1 MLADLKF
8 ALRQLRKSPGFTLT
22 AVLTLALGIGA
33 NAAIFT
39 LVNSILLRPLP
50 FPQQQ
55 RLMSIAAGTSF
66 PKGWIRAL
74 GEHSQAF
81 SSIAG
86 FGPDAE
92 SNIDTGGAAD
102 RIPGSVVTVDLF
114 DTLGIQPALGRFFSA
129 DNAISGQDLVV
140 VLSYGYWREHDGGNP
155 AVLGSTIRI
164 DGTDRRVIGVMP
176 PGVHF
181 PYADTQFLLPVAFK
195 GGDPDDAWGDF
206 ELRALGRLKPGVTS
220 AAAQADLR
228 RLHPLL
234 LPLFP
239 WPMPTAWAADT
250 TVVPLLQSEVGS
262 VQPLLLLLFGAVGL
276 ILLIACAN
284 VAGLMLA
291 RASGRER
298 EIAVRG
304 ALGATPGRL
313 IRQLLSESV
322 VLGALAGA
330 AGLLAA
336 VFGLQALVSFL
347 PSNTPR
353 IAEISVHW
361 PVFLFAAVA
370 SLLTGLLFGLIPA
383 LRMASP
389 HLTEAL
395 HAGSR
400 SVAGKPGQFRVS
412 TGLVMAQIALSVVVI
427 SAAGLMLHTLWRLSQ
442 VNPGFRTSRIVTAEV
457 SMDGV
462 DEPGWSGAGACP
474 TAGHCLAFFTS
485 LLDRARSIPGVSGAA
500 LVDSLPMSGFDE
512 NYVYDAE
519 NHPRAPSQ
527 PAMQGSGRIVSPGY
541 FATLGLRLER
551 GRLLDAQD
559 ESGVSRAAI
568 INQEMANHLWPHQ
581 NPLGKHIIEV
591 GQEKTPTV
599 WTPQQAQVVVGVV
612 SNTHHMSLSGNF
624 GDEVY
629 LPMTPADERAQM
641 YVLLR
646 TSLPLQDASSAL
658 RQTVTAL
665 DPQVPVT
672 RVRSMDE
679 VIAASE
685 SAPRS
690 LALLLLAFGVLAVVI
705 GGVGAYS
712 LIAYTVNWRTREIG
726 IRLALGAQ
734 RGQILSDVVRQSLL
748 LSLGGC
754 ALGLA
759 GAVLA
764 AQMLRS
770 FLYGVSTVDPLTF
783 SAVALLMVLLAITA
797 AWIPARRAASV
808 DPITTLRQE

>member
-8 ALRQLRKSPGFTLT
+8 ALRQLRQSPGFTLT

-50 FPQQQ
+50 FPQQE
-55 RLMSIAAGTSF
+55 RLMRIGYNNSVESPF

-86 FGPDAE
+86 FGADAE
-92 SNIDTGGAAD
+92 SNIDTGAAAD
-102 RIPGSVVTVDLF
+102 RIPGSLATVNLF

-164 DGTDRRVIGVMP
+164 DGIDRRVIGVMP

-195 GGDPDDAWGDF
+195 GGDPDDAWDDF
-206 ELRALGRLKPGVTS
+206 ELRAIGRLKPGVTS

-250 TVVPLLQSEVGS
+250 IVVPLLQAEVGS
-262 VQPLLLLLFGAVGL
+262 VQPLLLLLLGAVGL

-313 IRQLLSESV
+313 IRQLLSESM
-322 VLGALAGA
+322 VLGALAGI

-336 VFGLQALVSFL
+336 VAGLQALISLL

-353 IAEISVHW
+353 IAEISIHW
-361 PVFLFAAVA
+361 PVFLFAAAA

-383 LRMASP
+383 LKMSSP

-400 SVAGKPGQFRVS
+400 SVAGRPGQFRVS
-412 TGLVMAQIALSVVVI
+412 TSLVMAQIALSVVVI

-457 SMDGV
+457 SLDA
-462 DEPGWSGAGACP
+462 DACRTP
-474 TAGHCLAFFTS
+474 GHCQTFFTT
-485 LLDRARSIPGVSGAA
+485 LLDHTHAIPGVTSTA

-519 NHPRAPSQ
+519 NHPRQPSQ
-527 PAMQGSGRIVSPGY
+527 SALQGSGRIVSPGY
-541 FATLGLRLER
+541 FATLGLRLES
-551 GRLLDAQD
+551 GRLLTVQD
-559 ESGVSRAAI
+559 ESGISRAAV
-568 INQEMANHLWPHQ
+568 INQAMAKHLWPQQ

-591 GQEKTPTV
+591 AQEKTPAV
-599 WTPQQAQVVVGVV
+599 WSPGQAQVIVGVV
-612 SNTHHMSLSGNF
+612 SNTHHANLSGGF
-624 GDEVY
+624 DDEIY
-629 LPMTPADERAQM
+629 LPLTSADERAQM

-646 TSLPLQDASSAL
+646 TSLPMEETASAL
-658 RQTVTAL
+658 RQTVAAL
-665 DPQVPVT
+665 DPQAPVT

-679 VIAASE
+679 VIASSE

-690 LALLLLAFGVLAVVI
+690 LALLLLAFGALAVVI

-734 RGQILSDVVRQSLL
+734 RGQILSDVVRQSLI

-754 ALGLA
+754 AVGLA
-759 GAVLA
+759 GAALA

-783 SAVALLMVLLAITA
+783 SAVALLMVLLAIAA

>member
-1 MLADLKF
+1 M
-8 ALRQLRKSPGFTLT
+8 RIS
-22 AVLTLALGIGA
+22 
-33 NAAIFT
+33 
-39 LVNSILLRPLP
+39 S
-50 FPQQQ
+50 
-55 RLMSIAAGTSF
+55 GTSF

-74 GEHSQAF
+74 GEHSQSFA
-81 SSIAG
+81 SIAG

-102 RIPGSVVTVDLF
+102 RIPGSLVTVNVF
-114 DTLGIQPALGRFFSA
+114 HTLGIRPALGRFFTA
-129 DNAISGQDLVV
+129 DNAISGQNLVV

-155 AVLGSTIRI
+155 AVLGSTLRI

-195 GGDPDDAWGDF
+195 GGDTDDAWGDF

-239 WPMPTAWAADT
+239 WPMPTAWAADS

-262 VQPLLLLLFGAVGL
+262 VRPLLLLLFGAAGL
-276 ILLIACAN
+276 ILLVACAN

-291 RASGRER
+291 RASARQR

-313 IRQLLSESV
+313 IRQFLSESV
-322 VLGALAGA
+322 LLGALSGA

-336 VFGLQALVSFL
+336 VIGLHALVSFL

-353 IAEISVHW
+353 IAEISIHW

-370 SLLTGLLFGLIPA
+370 SLLTGLIFGLIPA
-383 LRMASP
+383 LKTASP
-389 HLTEAL
+389 HLTEPL

-412 TGLVMAQIALSVVVI
+412 TALVIAQIALSVVVI
-427 SAAGLMLHTLWRLSQ
+427 AAAGLMLHTLWRLSQ

-457 SMDGV
+457 SMD
-462 DEPGWSGAGACP
+462 AGYADACR
-474 TAGHCLAFFTS
+474 TAGRCRAFFTT
-485 LLDRARSIPGVSGAA
+485 LLDRVHAVPGVTSAA

-519 NHPRAPSQ
+519 NHPRPPSQ
-527 PAMQGSGRIVSPGY
+527 PALQGSGRIVSPGY
-541 FATLGLRLER
+541 FATLGLHLER
-551 GRLLDAQD
+551 GRLLDTQD
-559 ESGVSRAAI
+559 ESGASRAAV
-568 INQEMANHLWPHQ
+568 INQEMADRLWPHQ

-599 WTPQQAQVVVGVV
+599 WSPRQAQVVVGVV
-612 SNTHHMSLSGNF
+612 SNTRHMSLSGNF

-646 TSLPLQDASSAL
+646 TNLPLREASSAL
-658 RQTVTAL
+658 RHTVAAL

-672 RVRSMDE
+672 RVRSMGE

-690 LALLLLAFGVLAVVI
+690 LALLLLAFGALAVVI

-726 IRLALGAQ
+726 IRMALGAQ
-734 RGQILSDVVRQSLL
+734 RGQILGNVVRQSLL

-759 GAVLA
+759 GAVFA
-764 AQMLRS
+764 AQLLRS

-783 SAVALLMVLLAITA
+783 AGVALLMVLLAVAA
-797 AWIPARRAASV
+797 AWVPARRAASV